1 MLTIFNIIH
10 FVGIVIITLLCCL
23 VLFDKSSSRE
33 RVFVLIGIAILVQM
47 VGYLFEINSIE
58 IETAVVAIKFQL
70 LGMLFFNSYLIAFAR
85 KLLNPDYNRFSLIP
99 FVLID
104 FIFAI
109 FFLGHQF
116 QYVMF
121 DPVIVETGFFPH
133 LVYRSGIV
141 LYLNVIFNIGCSIYQ
156 GILIIMYFKKNKK
169 IGKAAFLII
178 IAYLLPLFISFLVC
192 HVKW

>member
-85 KLLNPDYNRFSLIP
+85 KLLNPDYNRFTLIP

-169 IGKAAFLII
+169 
-178 IAYLLPLFISFLVC
+178 
-192 HVKW
+192 